1 MFKQEQYKTF
11 ETSTMSQLYY
21 VLDDETFY
29 ITTNKE
35 GDNEN
40 CDTGWWFGPV
50 ALVETAQFLIG
61 LAVELMEKES
71 INNG

>member
-1 MFKQEQYKTF
+1 MFKQEEYKTF
-11 ETSTMSQLYY
+11 ETSAMAQLYY
-21 VLDDETFY
+21 VSNGDTFY
-29 ITTNKE
+29 ITTHKE
-35 GDNEN
+35 GDNDQ
-40 CDTGWWFGPV
+40 CYTGWWFGPV